1 MRNQTTAIV
10 LFFVCFLALCQFLLF
25 SNISYAKQLKGRIV
39 LTPEKQGEA
48 WYISP
53 KDQKRYYLGR
63 PSDALEIMS
72 QKGVGISNKNLYKIQ
87 PAVSYVNGQD
97 SDGEGLA
104 DAFEEAVGTNINR
117 QDTSGNG
124 YNDKTEIKNGYNPL
138 KKTGRFPND
147 QEFAKKQ
154 QGKILLQVE
163 KNGEAWYVNPE
174 DNLRYFLSRPKD
186 AFQIMKNL
194 SLGITI
200 DKLKEFLPA
209 SIDTKNQTE
218 EIKTQEE
225 NTCSPDCLNMETDKE
240 TAKETI
246 KKTAQKIRS
255 GSAEAATDY
264 FIPKM
269 EQAIT
274 YTINFLNEE
283 GRYTLADILSGA
295 KLSSSQSNTKK
306 TFLNNVYFNGNKIP
320 IQFSLKKESGKW
332 LLTNL

>member
-10 LFFVCFLALCQFLLF
+10 LFFVCNLALCQFLLF
-25 SNISYAKQLKGRIV
+25 LNISYAKQLKGRIV
-39 LTPEKQGEA
+39 LIPEKQGET

-63 PSDALEIMS
+63 PSDALEIMG

-87 PAVSYVNGQD
+87 PAVSYLNGQD
-97 SDGEGLA
+97 SDGDDLP
-104 DAFEEAVGTNINR
+104 DAFEEAVGTNING

-200 DKLKEFLPA
+200 DKLKEFLPG
-209 SIDTKNQTE
+209 SINTKNQTE
-218 EIKTQEE
+218 EIKTPEGK
-225 NTCSPDCLNMETDKE
+225 TYSTDCLSMETAE
-240 TAKETI
+240 ETI
-246 KKTAQKIRS
+246 KKTSQKIRN
-255 GSAEAATDY
+255 GSAEAVACY
-264 FIPKM
+264 FIPEM
-269 EQAIT
+269 EQAII
-274 YTINFLNEE
+274 YTINFLNKE
-283 GRYTLADILSGA
+283 GRYILADILSGA

-306 TFLNNVYFNGNKIP
+306 TFLNSVHFNGDEIP
-320 IQFSLKKESGKW
+320 LQFSLKKEAGKW